1 MRELTVNEI
10 EEVNGGLAPAA
21 LLGAYVVRYAVK
33 KVAKAIANHNLTKT
47 AVGGVGGTV
56 AAGLGQA
63 LGEQ

>member
-33 KVAKAIANHNLTKT
+33 KVVKTIANHNLTKT
-47 AVGGVGGTV
+47 AVGAVGSTI
-56 AAGLGQA
+56 AAGQGQA
-63 LGEQ
+63 IGEQ